1 MNHVTTPD
9 RVRRN
14 NSKIGRY
21 PGQIV
26 ALLKNIGVPKQMLYV
41 RRLSDNGSFWS
52 RGINHLQVL
61 EQVRRLYRQQIVCV
75 HPDKAGG
82 CAERTVQL
90 NGTWDKIERRFKAH
104 GHELW

>member
-1 MNHVTTPD
+1 MNVMPPD

-14 NSKIGRY
+14 NFKVTRY
-21 PGQIV
+21 PGQII
-26 ALLKNIGVPKQMLYV
+26 ALLKNIGVPRQMHYV

-52 RGINHLQVL
+52 RRINHLQVL
-61 EQVRRLYRQQIVCV
+61 EQACRLYRQQIVCV

-82 CAERTVQL
+82 CPERAIQL